1 MSENTVYTLG
11 ELATLLA
18 VELRGDPDVRVNGLA
33 TLKSA
38 APGKLSFLSNPR
50 YVSQLADCKA
60 SAVIVDPEFASACPS
75 AQLISSSPYVTYAK
89 ASQLFQPGVSARPGI
104 HPSANVHPSAV
115 MGPGVTIGCNVV
127 IDAGAVIGE
136 GCVIGAGCYIGERSS
151 LGEGS
156 TLYANVTLYHDVKI
170 GRNAVVHSS
179 VVIGADGFGFAFDGR
194 QAIKIA
200 QLGGVSIGDDVEI
213 GAGST
218 IDRGALDDTVI
229 EHGVKIDNQVQ
240 IAHNC
245 VIGAHTIVC
254 GCSAIAG
261 STVIGKYC
269 TIGGGV
275 GIIGHLK
282 IADRV
287 MISAMSLVSQSI
299 SESGIYSSGT
309 GLLESKEWKR
319 NIVRFRQLDDMA
331 KRLRELEKLS
341 QEKQVQDKQTQDK
354 QTLGK

>member
-18 VELRGDPDVRVNGLA
+18 VELRGDPEVSVDGLA
-33 TLKSA
+33 TLRSA
-38 APGKLSFLSNPR
+38 VPGKLSFLSNPR
-50 YVSQLADCKA
+50 YVNQLADCKA
-60 SAVIVDPEFASACPS
+60 SAIILEPEFASACQS
-75 AQLISSSPYVTYAK
+75 ALLISSSPYVTYAK
-89 ASQLFQPGVSARPGI
+89 ASQLFQPNRTSKSGI
-104 HPSANVHPSAV
+104 HPSANVHPSV
-115 MGPGVTIGCNVV
+115 VIGANVSIACNAV
-127 IDAGAVIGE
+127 IDADAVIGDD
-136 GCVIGAGCYIGERSS
+136 CVIGAGCYIGERSRVGDNS
-151 LGEGS
+151 ILF
-156 TLYANVTLYHDVKI
+156 ANVSLYHDVVI
-170 GRNAVVHSS
+170 GTNAIIHSS

-194 QAIKIA
+194 KAIKIA
-200 QLGGVSIGDDVEI
+200 QLGGVTIGDNVEI

-218 IDRGALDDTVI
+218 IDRGALDDTVV
-229 EHGVKIDNQVQ
+229 EDGVKIDNQVQ

-275 GIIGHLK
+275 GVIGHLK
-282 IADRV
+282 IADKV
-287 MISAMSLVSQSI
+287 MVSAMSLVSQSI
-299 SESGIYSSGT
+299 HESGVYSSGT

-331 KRLRELEKLS
+331 KRLRELEK
-341 QEKQVQDKQTQDK
+341 